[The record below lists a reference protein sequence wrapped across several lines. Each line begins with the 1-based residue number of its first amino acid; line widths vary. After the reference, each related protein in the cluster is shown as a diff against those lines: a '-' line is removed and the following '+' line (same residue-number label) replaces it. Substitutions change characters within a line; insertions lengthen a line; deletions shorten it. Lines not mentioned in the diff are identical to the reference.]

1 MFMNSWGETKPT
13 FTDLL
18 AKSAMAL
25 AETEKDDRLG
35 ALRVSMDEAR
45 AARDQGF
52 WVTLEENFARKPLG
66 KQSEITGCIPTS

>member
-1 MFMNSWGETKPT
+1 MFMNSWGETKST

-25 AETEKDDRLG
+25 VDTEKDDRLG

-52 WVTLEENFARKPLG
+52 WVTLGYSDEHRKPWENRRKSLDV
-66 KQSEITGCIPTS
+66 